1 MTATELDLKNSISED
16 LNNLTENSLREIAVF
31 MRKMVIREYIKRYGV
46 KDLPVSQRI
55 KQMRMGFDV
64 NITDEELERMR
75 YEYLKEKYK

>member
-31 MRKMVIREYIKRYGV
+31 VRKMVIREYIKRYGV
-46 KDLPVSQRI
+46 KDLSVSQRI

-64 NITDEELERMR
+64 NITDEELEEMK
-75 YEYLKEKYK
+75 YEYLTEKYK